1 MEIKLVCGFDEAGR
15 GPLAGPVTAGAV
27 ILPPDFPT
35 EILNDSKK
43 LSEKKRETAEKIIKE
58 KACWGIGIVDHETID
73 RMNILNASLYAMKL
87 AFDMMKLKLPE
98 WAAANGI
105 SSYALEGIADGIY
118 IPDVKEIECRCA
130 PKADARYPS
139 VMAASIIAKVGRDSI
154 MKEMDRLYPEYGYAS
169 HKGYPTKA
177 HMEICRRIGPS
188 PIQRLSFKY

>member
-118 IPDVKEIECRCA
+118 IPDVKEIECHCE